1 MNGFRAIFEEVPDP
15 RDINAQHDLTEML
28 FIAMAASLC
37 GADSCVAVTEFG
49 RAKAPVLRQLLELKL
64 GIPSHDTF
72 TRVLRHLDPR
82 ALEAA
87 LVRFVRVLG
96 GA

>member
-1 MNGFRAIFEEVPDP
+1 MDGFRAIFEEVPDL
-15 RDINAQHDLTEML
+15 RGINAQHNLTEML
-28 FIAMAASLC
+28 FTAIAASLC
-37 GADSCVAVTEFG
+37 GADSCVGFTEFG
-49 RAKAPVLRQLLELKL
+49 RAKVPVLRQFLELKL

-82 ALEAA
+82 ALKAA

-96 GA
+96 EA